1 MDEVAGYAVHPY
13 SRLGSTTCLSIRI
26 SIWILF
32 FHFICQFLLANSN
45 IGANSAMALILL
57 YIRTLHPRTWSL
69 LESSV
74 TVQSLLLLTKMD
86 NSHNSNNP
94 QDTCLVMFRHF
105 MAHHKAY
112 LLPLD
117 LRKNVFCATF
127 QDNVWIQYL
136 IVNFMTNLNALLR
149 CNIIYGD
156 GNIIMEKNMAYI
168 SQTMLIFQPSISFGL
183 KTLLL

>member
-45 IGANSAMALILL
+45 IGANSAMVPIYS
-57 YIRTLHPRTWSL
+57 YIRTLQSRTWSL

-74 TVQSLLLLTKMD
+74 SVQSLLLRTKRD

-136 IVNFMTNLNALLR
+136 IVNFRTNLNALFEMQCYLWR
-149 CNIIYGD
+149 WKYYHGKKIWH
-156 GNIIMEKNMAYI
+156 
-168 SQTMLIFQPSISFGL
+168 IFHKQCWSSSPQYHL
-183 KTLLL
+183 D

>member
-1 MDEVAGYAVHPY
+1 M
-13 SRLGSTTCLSIRI
+13 S
-26 SIWILF
+26 
-32 FHFICQFLLANSN
+32 
-45 IGANSAMALILL
+45 
-57 YIRTLHPRTWSL
+57 
-69 LESSV
+69 
-74 TVQSLLLLTKMD
+74 VQSLLLRTKRD

-117 LRKNVFCATF
+117 LRKNVFCATC

-136 IVNFMTNLNALLR
+136 IVNFRTNLNALLR

-156 GNIIMEKNMAYI
+156 GNIIMEKKYGIYFTNNADLPALNI
-168 SQTMLIFQPSISFGL
+168 IWIKNFVVVVVDS
-183 KTLLL
+183 